1 MARATLPCEGRARA
15 TAESR
20 GHRGDQALRAGGS
33 RKVLVAAYGPSTA
46 CQRDGTEGPLALRD
60 GAVSR
65 PCPTG
70 RSATLLEVPLRHLP
84 RRLATIGSFVALATA
99 SIASPA
105 AAAPAI
111 TFEVGQYDL
120 CVNGTAPKGQLV
132 TYSLR
137 DSHGTLRVRSRTHA
151 GRDGSFFLCPFGAV
165 PTYPEPGDTVTVK
178 SPTVSRSI
186 VMPDIWPSIDRVT
199 DVIRGHG
206 PKGAKLRVQVAATSG
221 DVSRTVTVDDAGRWR
236 LDLGGVA
243 DILGA
248 DPVMVTWKHAGVT
261 IRAVSAAPAVLFS
274 AQSDYVT
281 GVRNLGQAVTLRL
294 TDATGTLRSATPAAA
309 YGPSF
314 LAFLESAK
322 GRAVNP
328 RSGDRLHVGIAGGI
342 TLRVPAW
349 NLKADVS
356 AGRVTGRCMPN
367 ARYEASAETSFYFDE
382 DSDFDDYIGTQWS
395 GTTGPDGRFSRKM
408 KLKLGV
414 DVELRCRYASGDI
427 FVVGI
432 DTQP

>member
-1 MARATLPCEGRARA
+1 M
-15 TAESR
+15 S
-20 GHRGDQALRAGGS
+20 
-33 RKVLVAAYGPSTA
+33 
-46 CQRDGTEGPLALRD
+46 
-60 GAVSR
+60 
-65 PCPTG
+65 
-70 RSATLLEVPLRHLP
+70 
-84 RRLATIGSFVALATA
+84 RRLAIVSSFVALAAA
-99 SIASPA
+99 SIATPA
-105 AAAPAI
+105 SAAPAI
-111 TFEVGQYDL
+111 TFEIGRYDL

-137 DSHGTLRVRSRTHA
+137 DSHGTLRLRARTHA
-151 GRDGSFFLCPFGAV
+151 ESDGTFYLCPFGSV
-165 PTYPEPGDTVTVK
+165 PTYPEPGDTVKVK
-178 SPTVSRSI
+178 TPTASRSI

-206 PKGAKLRVQVAATSG
+206 PKGATLRVQVAATTG

-248 DPVMVTWKHAGVT
+248 DQVLVSWKHAGVT
-261 IRAVSAAPAVLFS
+261 VRAVSAAPAVLFS
-274 AQSDYVT
+274 PQSDYVT
-281 GVRNLGQAVTLRL
+281 GARNLGRPVSLRL
-294 TDATGTLRSATPAAA
+294 TDADGKVRSDTTAAT

-328 RSGDRLHVGIAGGI
+328 RSGDRLRVGIAGGI

-367 ARYEASAETSFYFDE
+367 APYEASAETSFYFDD
-382 DSDFDDYIGTQWS
+382 DSDFDDYIDTQWS
-395 GTTGPDGRFSRKM
+395 GTTGPDGRFSRRM

-414 DVELRCRYASGDI
+414 DVELRCRYPSGDI
-427 FVVGI
+427 FVAGI